1 MLRGLRG
8 ASALRALR
16 STSRYASTSTSKL
29 IETELSPSGVLTI
42 SFHNE
47 KKLNAWTQS
56 LMKQM
61 AAEISAADTRDDVRG
76 VVLTG
81 GGAYY
86 SAGVDLSGLLQ
97 PMMPSKLQTQLREER
112 VEAQRPRGRPR
123 PPPRALLV
131 PVPRDRRRREPH
143 HHLADAHVHVPDAG
157 VGGGDAEIRPRL
169 PPGVGEEVS
178 SCPLGVWPPASIG

>member
-61 AAEISAADTRDDVRG
+61 VGERISKSPQKVNKSNALSATEFQDFDQILCSIANEEDPASAA
-76 VVLTG
+76 
-81 GGAYY
+81 A
-86 SAGVDLSGLLQ
+86 
-97 PMMPSKLQTQLREER
+97 
-112 VEAQRPRGRPR
+112 
-123 PPPRALLV
+123 
-131 PVPRDRRRREPH
+131 H
-143 HHLADAHVHVPDAG
+143 H
-157 VGGGDAEIRPRL
+157 PRL
-169 PPGVGEEVS
+169 KSIKLGS
-178 SCPLGVWPPASIG
+178 SSGRRSPAAAQLPQV

>member
-1 MLRGLRG
+1 MGTSEGKPRSAASILAGAVNVFALLGWAVLLCAAFAYFMAPLPAHFYALAVVCELIRGLRG

-16 STSRYASTSTSKL
+16 STSRYASTSKL

-81 GGAYY
+81 GGAY
-86 SAGVDLSGLLQ
+86 LSLI
-97 PMMPSKLQTQLREER
+97 
-112 VEAQRPRGRPR
+112 
-123 PPPRALLV
+123 
-131 PVPRDRRRREPH
+131 H
-143 HHLADAHVHVPDAG
+143 
-157 VGGGDAEIRPRL
+157 I
-169 PPGVGEEVS
+169 
-178 SCPLGVWPPASIG
+178 

>member
-16 STSRYASTSTSKL
+16 STSRYASTSKL

-86 SAGVDLSGLLQ
+86 YAAAGDDV
-97 PMMPSKLQTQLREER
+97 
-112 VEAQRPRGRPR
+112 RG
-123 PPPRALLV
+123 PRARYRLFFETPSWAPRAGPCLLLL
-131 PVPRDRRRREPH
+131 H
-143 HHLADAHVHVPDAG
+143 GHG
-157 VGGGDAEIRPRL
+157 
-169 PPGVGEEVS
+169 
-178 SCPLGVWPPASIG
+178 